1 MTTSTSNTLNPVDR
15 ADDEIDLRELIGA
28 LIQERWLIAG
38 VTAFVLFV
46 GVLYAFLATPI
57 YATDVVIQVEQ
68 KKGAMPGLDD
78 LSMMLGSGD
87 AATEAE
93 IEVIRSRTVLGTAV
107 DQLGLEIEVSPKR
120 FPLIGGAIARRYQG
134 DEPAGA
140 WLGLESFA
148 WGGERIM
155 VQRLDVPKS
164 LENLPIT
171 LKVAEVGAYQ
181 IYDPDGQRLLE
192 GTTGVSASVG
202 EGPSAI
208 RIFVAE
214 LNARPGTEFTLIK
227 RQRLE
232 VIANLQKELEVSEKG
247 KKTGIIEL
255 RLEGENP
262 ARVAEIL
269 NTISAN
275 YVRRNVERRSEE
287 AEKTLV
293 FLEEKLP
300 VLKGELDAAETRL
313 NTYRSQM
320 GSVDLPLETQKL
332 LTKTSEVEQQLT
344 TLALKQ
350 NELASKFTANHP
362 ALVTLAQQRATL
374 ESQLSE
380 LNAQIRK
387 MPDDVQE
394 SIQIERDVKVAN
406 DLYLMLLNKA
416 QELRVVKAGT
426 VGNVHTLDDA
436 PRPYR
441 PVKPKKP
448 MILALALVLGGML
461 GIVIVFV
468 KRALFRGIEDADELE
483 RAIGLPTFA
492 SIPHSDRQAKQIRS
506 RDSKDGSLQP
516 LALIDTRDVAVES
529 IRSLRTAMQFAL
541 MEAANNIVVI
551 TGPSP
556 GIGKSFISAN
566 LACALA
572 EAGKRTLLIDGD
584 MRRGSLHSY
593 FGLRGNKNG
602 LSNYISFGMEAAA
615 VIHATTQEELFLL
628 PRGTIPPNPAE
639 LLLSQR
645 FEQLLKQLAS
655 EFDIVIV
662 DSPPIL
668 AVTDAAIVG
677 RHAATTFMV
686 VRHGAHHM
694 REVELSVKRLRQN
707 GIYPQGFIFND
718 VPMRSKGYGYGYHYQ
733 YQYQ

>member
-1 MTTSTSNTLNPVDR
+1 MTSAEHKMFNTVDR
-15 ADDEIDLRELIGA
+15 DDDEIDLRELVGA

-38 VTAFVLFV
+38 VAVLCLLL
-46 GVLYAFLATPI
+46 GAAYAFLATPI
-57 YATDVVIQVEQ
+57 YESDVLIQVEQ
-68 KKGAMPGLDD
+68 KKGAMAGLDE
-78 LSMMLGSGD
+78 LSMMLGGGGD

-93 IEVIRSRTVLGTAV
+93 IEIIRSRSVLGAAV
-107 DQLGLEIEVSPKR
+107 EQLGLDIEVIPKR
-120 FPLIGGAIARRYQG
+120 FPLIGNTLARRYEG
-134 DEPAGA
+134 DGPASPV
-140 WLGLESFA
+140 LGMSSFA
-148 WGGERIM
+148 WGGEKIL
-155 VQRLDVPKS
+155 VQRLELPRS
-164 LENLPIT
+164 LEGIPLT
-171 LKVAEVGAYQ
+171 LQAGDQGQYQ
-181 IYDPDGQRLLE
+181 IHGPE
-192 GTTGVSASVG
+192 GEPIIHGSAGFSATA
-202 EGPSAI
+202 GPVRVFI
-208 RIFVAE
+208 AE

-227 RQRLE
+227 KPRLAA
-232 VIANLQKELEVSEKG
+232 ISNLQNQLSVSEKG
-247 KKTGIIEL
+247 KKTGIIQICL
-255 RLEGENP
+255 QGDNP
-262 ARVAEIL
+262 EHITNVL
-269 NTISAN
+269 NTISAI
-275 YVRRNVERRSEE
+275 YVRQNVERRSEE
-287 AEKTLV
+287 AQKTLA
-293 FLEEKLP
+293 FLDEKLP
-300 VLKGELDAAETRL
+300 VLKGELDASETRL
-313 NTYRSQM
+313 NNYRSKM

-332 LTKTSEVEQQLT
+332 LTKTSEIEQQLT

-350 NELASKFTANHP
+350 NELAAKFTANHP

-374 ESQLSE
+374 ESQLDV
-380 LNAQIRK
+380 LNEQIRK

-394 SIQIERDVKVAN
+394 SIQLERDVKVSN

-426 VGNVHTLDDA
+426 IGNVRTLDEA
-436 PRPYR
+436 PRPYK

-516 LALIDTRDVAVES
+516 LALIDARDVAVES

-556 GIGKSFISAN
+556 GIGKSFVSAN
-566 LACALA
+566 LAYALA

-662 DSPPIL
+662 DSPPVL

-707 GIYPQGFIFND
+707 GINPQGFIFND
-718 VPMRSKGYGYGYHYQ
+718 VPMQSKGYGYGYHYQ
-733 YQYQ
+733 YQY

>member
-1 MTTSTSNTLNPVDR
+1 MTSAEHKMFNTVDR
-15 ADDEIDLRELIGA
+15 DNDEIDLRELVGA

-38 VTAFVLFV
+38 VTVLCLLL
-46 GVLYAFLATPI
+46 GAAYAFLATPI
-57 YATDVVIQVEQ
+57 YESDVLIQVEQ
-68 KKGAMPGLDD
+68 KKGGMAGLDE
-78 LSMMLGSGD
+78 LSMMLGGVGD

-93 IEVIRSRTVLGTAV
+93 IEIIRSRSVLGAAV
-107 DQLGLEIEVSPKR
+107 EQLGLDIAVVPKR
-120 FPLIGGAIARRYQG
+120 FPLIGNTLARRYAG
-134 DEPAGA
+134 DGPASPV
-140 WLGLESFA
+140 LGMSSFA
-148 WGGERIM
+148 WGGEKIL
-155 VQRLDVPKS
+155 VQRLELPRS
-164 LENLPIT
+164 LEGVPLT
-171 LKVAEVGAYQ
+171 LQAGDQGQYQ
-181 IYDPDGQRLLE
+181 IHGPE
-192 GTTGVSASVG
+192 GEPIIHGSAGVSATA
-202 EGPSAI
+202 GPV
-208 RIFVAE
+208 RIFIAE

-227 RQRLE
+227 KPRLAA
-232 VIANLQKELEVSEKG
+232 ISNLQNQLSVSEKG
-247 KKTGIIEL
+247 KKTGIIQI
-255 RLEGENP
+255 RLQGDDPERITN
-262 ARVAEIL
+262 VL
-269 NTISAN
+269 NTISAI
-275 YVRRNVERRSEE
+275 YVRQNMERRSEE
-287 AEKTLV
+287 AQKTLA
-293 FLEEKLP
+293 FLDEKLP
-300 VLKGELDAAETRL
+300 VLKGELDASETRL
-313 NTYRSQM
+313 NNYRSKM

-332 LTKTSEVEQQLT
+332 LTKTSEIEQQLT

-350 NELASKFTANHP
+350 NELAAKFTANHP

-374 ESQLSE
+374 ESQLDV
-380 LNAQIRK
+380 LNEQIRK

-394 SIQIERDVKVAN
+394 SIQLERDVKVSN

-426 VGNVHTLDDA
+426 IGNVRTLDEA
-436 PRPYR
+436 PRPYK

-448 MILALALVLGGML
+448 MILALALVFGGML
-461 GIVIVFV
+461 GIMIVFV
-468 KRALFRGIEDADELE
+468 KHALFRGIEDAEELE

-492 SIPHSDRQAKQIRS
+492 SIPHSDRQAKQTRS

-556 GIGKSFISAN
+556 GIGKSFVSAN

-615 VIHATTQEELFLL
+615 VIHATTQEKLFLL

-662 DSPPIL
+662 DSPPVL

-707 GIYPQGFIFND
+707 GINPQGFIFND
-718 VPMRSKGYGYGYHYQ
+718 VPMQSKGYGYGYHYQ
-733 YQYQ
+733 YQY

>member
-1 MTTSTSNTLNPVDR
+1 MSFSAKNMMNTTER
-15 ADDEIDLRELIGA
+15 ADDEIDLRELLGS
-28 LIQERWLIAG
+28 LLQERWLIAG
-38 VTAFVLFV
+38 ITTFFLLGGMLYTFV
-46 GVLYAFLATPI
+46 AAPI
-57 YATDVVIQVEQ
+57 YESDVVIQVEQ

-78 LSMMLGSGD
+78 LSMMLGGD

-93 IEVIRSRTVLGTAV
+93 IEVIRSRTILGAVV
-107 DQLGLEIEVSPKR
+107 DQLALDTEVAPHH
-120 FPLIGGAIARRYQG
+120 FPIVGKAIARRYMGEQ
-134 DEPAGA
+134 PAA
-140 WLGLESFA
+140 PWLGMHSYA
-148 WGGERIM
+148 WGGERIL
-155 VQRLDVPKS
+155 VQRLEVPRS
-164 LENLPIT
+164 LKNVPLT
-171 LKVAEVGAYQ
+171 LEAGEHGRYTVR
-181 IYDPDGQRLLE
+181 DPEGQLIVE
-192 GTTGVSASVG
+192 GTAGRSASVG
-202 EGPSAI
+202 EGASAV
-208 RIFVAE
+208 RIFIAE
-214 LNARPGTEFTLIK
+214 LHARPGTEFTLLK
-227 RQRLE
+227 KQRLQ
-232 VIANLQKELEVSEKG
+232 VVAGLQKSLAVAEKG
-247 KKTGIIEL
+247 KKTGIIQL
-255 RLEGENP
+255 RLEGEDP
-262 ARVAEIL
+262 ERVARIL
-269 NTISAN
+269 NTISDI
-275 YVRRNVERRSEE
+275 YVRQNVERRSEE
-287 AEKTLV
+287 AQKTLV

-300 VLKGELDAAETRL
+300 VLKGELDASETRL
-313 NTYRSQM
+313 NNHRSQM

-332 LTKTSEVEQQLT
+332 LRTTAEVEKQLAM
-344 TLALKQ
+344 LELKK
-350 NELASKFTANHP
+350 NELAAKFTANHP

-374 ESQLSE
+374 ESQLTT
-380 LNAQIRK
+380 LNTQIRK
-387 MPDDVQE
+387 MPDEVQE
-394 SIQIERDVKVAN
+394 SIQFERDVKVSN
-406 DLYLMLLNKA
+406 ELYLMLLNKA
-416 QELRVVKAGT
+416 QELRIVKAGT
-426 VGNVHTLDDA
+426 VGNVRTLDEA
-436 PRPYR
+436 PRPFS
-441 PVKPKKP
+441 PIKPKKP
-448 MILALALVLGGML
+448 LILILSLVLGAML
-461 GIVIVFV
+461 GIMIVFV

-506 RDSKDGSLQP
+506 RDSKDGFLQP

-556 GIGKSFISAN
+556 GIGKSFVSAN

-686 VRHGAHHM
+686 VRHGVHHM

-707 GIYPQGFIFND
+707 GINPQGFIFND
-718 VPMRSKGYGYGYHYQ
+718 VPMQSKGYGYGYHYQ